1 MSNPVCVV
9 IRLLGVW
16 SLINRYFVNSLLF
29 LYFGV
34 SVCGTRS
41 CVCVWVFYSITFPL
55 PFVWIYLVLACLLL
69 DLPHCWWQLPTN
81 TSRSNRN
88 ISRKII
94 THNVHFKRHFE
105 RIAFCSQFSAGI
117 IAISNCK
124 ISFSQINTEIPRSPR
139 LFVK

>member
-29 LYFGV
+29 CILALL
-34 SVCGTRS
+34 
-41 CVCVWVFYSITFPL
+41 CVAHVRLCVWVFYSITFPL

-105 RIAFCSQFSAGI
+105 RIAFCSQFSARI

-124 ISFSQINTEIPRSPR
+124 IRFSQINTEIPRSPR